1 MVWQQLSDLR
11 LLTQS
16 KDYEPM
22 TFPPVQKNLR
32 KNGSVLFFRHG
43 RSKSDNASSTA
54 CAAHVLRMSTVPT
67 MVRHSEGWRDIVE
80 KCYLQVGSCL
90 TGH

>member
-22 TFPPVQKNLR
+22 TFPPVPKKSRQCP
-32 KNGSVLFFRHG
+32 LFPSRPIKI
-43 RSKSDNASSTA
+43 RQ
-54 CAAHVLRMSTVPT
+54 C
-67 MVRHSEGWRDIVE
+67 
-80 KCYLQVGSCL
+80 
-90 TGH
+90 